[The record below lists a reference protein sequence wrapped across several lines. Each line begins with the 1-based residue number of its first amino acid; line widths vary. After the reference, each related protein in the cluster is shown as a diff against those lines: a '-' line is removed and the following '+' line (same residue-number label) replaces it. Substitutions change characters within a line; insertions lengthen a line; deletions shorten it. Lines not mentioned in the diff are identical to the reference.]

1 MNGFVDDIEELADR
15 NTDFRRVL
23 YTAGRMQLVL
33 MTLQPGEDIG
43 EETHVDID
51 QFFRVQEGEGEI
63 WIDGAMSRIDSDAA
77 MIVPAGALHNV
88 KNSGVEPLKLFTVYA
103 PPAHPDGTVHAT
115 KADAEAAEE

>member
-1 MNGFVDDIEELADR
+1 MNGFVDDMEELSDR

-43 EETHVDID
+43 EETHADID